1 MKLLEKSDAEKKKL
15 IETSDR
21 YKREI
26 EAEVESISQSTERI
40 LTNALFIG
48 GALALTYLV
57 VTGLAGSKKKK
68 TKKEKK
74 ETEEDEDEES
84 SEPSVIAQIG
94 EVLITQATMVL
105 LEFAKEKL
113 AEYLQRN
120 QSTDEDSWI
129 AVR

>member
-15 IETSDR
+15 METSER

-26 EAEVESISQSTERI
+26 EAEVDSITQSTERI

-48 GALALTYLV
+48 GALALTYFA
-57 VTGLAGSKKKK
+57 VTGLTGSKKKK
-68 TKKEKK
+68 SKKRKRQ
-74 ETEEDEDEES
+74 TEEDETETE
-84 SEPSVIAQIG
+84 EPSGPSVMAQIG
-94 EVLITQATMVL
+94 DVVITQATMVL

-120 QSTDEDSWI
+120 QSTDEDS
-129 AVR
+129 